1 MKLSSRARYGLRM
14 MLDVG
19 RRGGTQ
25 HPVSLASISERTGL
39 SRGYLE
45 QVAAAL
51 RTARLIRATAGR
63 TGGYRLTRPAGAIT
77 IGAIIEATIGP
88 ICLVDCLELPESCPR
103 TEFCECRIVY
113 ALINHRIAEV
123 LHGYTL
129 ADLLDPSWV
138 RSLGAE
144 LEGVSGLLGTS
155 PARHAAAGDGDGDGR
170 GDDDHHEIA

>member
-19 RRGGTQ
+19 RHGGTER
-25 HPVSLASISERTGL
+25 PISLASISERTGL

-51 RTARLIRATAGR
+51 RTARLIRASAGR
-63 TGGYRLTRPAGAIT
+63 SGGYRLTRPASAIT
-77 IGAIIEATIGP
+77 VGAIIEATIGP
-88 ICLVDCLELPESCPR
+88 VCLVDCLELPESCLR
-103 TEFCECRIVY
+103 TEFCECRLVY
-113 ALINHRIAEV
+113 ALINHRISEV

-138 RSLGAE
+138 RSLEAE
-144 LEGVSGLLGTS
+144 LEAIGSLPRAGA
-155 PARHAAAGDGDGDGR
+155 PPHAAAGDGDRPAGGGR
-170 GDDDHHEIA
+170 HETA